1 MKTHKLN
8 PKNIHIKSDMNLSQ
22 DFDIPQFQFIIPV
35 PEKKEQITVYTGN
48 KKDKSKSLW

>member
-8 PKNIHIKSDMNLSQ
+8 PKNIHIKSDMNLSL
-22 DFDIPQFQFIIPV
+22 DFDIPQFQFIV
-35 PEKKEQITVYTGN
+35 PKTEQITVYTGN